1 MLVPGMTSASY
12 IATRW
17 YRSPECLLENE
28 VYTTA
33 IDIWGLGC
41 VVAEMISLYPLFA
54 GNDTT
59 DQLFLILKARGT
71 PTVNDFAQLNSNVDP
86 AVVAQLQ
93 REPRAAKKWRKLL
106 GAINISTNLERL
118 LNGLL
123 CWNPAGRLS
132 AQLAL
137 QEPYYDTIR
146 NPPAEQ
152 QAMLGCLLFSEPEL
166 NGPPAS

>member
-1 MLVPGMTSASY
+1 M
-12 IATRW
+12 
-17 YRSPECLLENE
+17 
-28 VYTTA
+28 YTTS

-41 VVAEMISLYPLFA
+41 VVAEMIQLCPLFP

-71 PTVNDFAQLNSNVDP
+71 PTVNDFAQLNSDVDA

-93 REPRAAKKWRKLL
+93 REPRAARKWRKLL
-106 GAINISTNLERL
+106 GAIDISANLERL

-137 QEPYYDTIR
+137 QEPYFDGIHNLTS
-146 NPPAEQ
+146 EQ
-152 QAMLGCLLFSEPEL
+152 QAMLGCQLIDSTVSEPVL
-166 NGPPAS
+166 DGPPADWVQEFAGCASAGNLYYTQLPRPC